1 MFYDSGRNSGRQPS
15 FFKNIWLALYFINLQ
30 FITMLEKLFGFNPKK
45 STVRTEIMAGIT
57 TFLTMAYILAVN
69 PNILGETG
77 MDKGALFTTTVL
89 MSALPTIF
97 MALYAKLPLALA
109 PGMGLNAFFAYTVC
123 LIMGYSWQFALTAVF
138 LEGLVFLLLTVTNLR
153 EKIVDVI
160 PPALKTAISAGIGL
174 YIAFIGL
181 KNAEVIVDNPAT
193 LVSLGKLT
201 SGSGL
206 LGVIGIAITSILL
219 VRNVKGALLIG
230 ILATTLIGI
239 PMGITQLDGFFSTPP
254 TIEPIFLKFEWSQ
267 VCTAEMATIVFTL
280 LFVDL
285 FDCIGTVIGVTTRA
299 NMIDAD
305 GKIPG
310 LKKVFMVDSVSTAAG
325 AMMGTST
332 VAVYVES
339 AAGVNEGGRTGLT
352 SFTTGCCFLLALFF
366 APFFLAI
373 PAAATAPVLVL
384 VGLMMMSNI
393 WKVDFFDYKESIPAF
408 ICMIFM
414 PLAYSIS
421 DGILLGHLA
430 YVIIN
435 FFSGNRKSLTPGMYV
450 LAVIFVLKFILH

>member
-1 MFYDSGRNSGRQPS
+1 
-15 FFKNIWLALYFINLQ
+15 
-30 FITMLEKLFGFNPKK
+30 MLKKLFGFDPKQN
-45 STVRTEIMAGIT
+45 TVRTEIMAGIT

-123 LIMGYSWQFALTAVF
+123 MVMGYSWQFALTAVF

-160 PPALKTAISAGIGL
+160 PTTLKNAISAGIGL

-181 KNAEVIVDNPAT
+181 KSAGIIVNNEAT
-193 LVSLGKLT
+193 LVSLGDLT
-201 SGSGL
+201 SGSAL
-206 LGVIGIAITSILL
+206 LGAIGIIITSFLL
-219 VRNVKGALLIG
+219 VKRVKGALLFG
-230 ILATTLIGI
+230 ILATTLVGI
-239 PMGITQLDGFFSTPP
+239 PLGVTHINGVFSIPP
-254 TIEPIFLKFEWSQ
+254 SVDPIFMKFEWDHIFTKDM
-267 VCTAEMATIVFTL
+267 VVVVFTF

-285 FDCIGTVIGVTTRA
+285 FDCIGTVIGVSNRA
-299 NMIDAD
+299 GMVKED
-305 GKIPG
+305 GKIPR
-310 LKKVFMVDSVSTAAG
+310 LKEIFMVDSVSTAAG

-352 SFTTGCCFLLALFF
+352 SFVTGVCFLLALFF
-366 APFFLAI
+366 APLFLAI
-373 PAAATAPVLVL
+373 PAAATTPVLVL
-384 VGLMMMSNI
+384 VGLMMMSSVLKI
-393 WKVDFFDYKESIPAF
+393 DFDDYSESIPAF
-408 ICMIFM
+408 ICILLM
-414 PLAYSIS
+414 PLTYSIS
-421 DGILLGHLA
+421 EGIVLGHLS
-430 YVIIN
+430 YVFIN
-435 FFSGNRKSLTPGMYV
+435 LLSGKFKKISIGMYI
-450 LAVIFVLKFILH
+450 LAAIFLIKFIV

>member
-1 MFYDSGRNSGRQPS
+1 
-15 FFKNIWLALYFINLQ
+15 
-30 FITMLEKLFGFNPKK
+30 MLEKLFGFNPKET
-45 STVRTEIMAGIT
+45 TVRTEIMAGIT

-138 LEGLVFLLLTVTNLR
+138 LEGLAFILLTVTNLR
-153 EKIVDVI
+153 EKIVEVI

-206 LGVIGIAITSILL
+206 LGVIGIGLTSILL

-239 PMGITQLDGFFSTPP
+239 PMGITNIDGIFSIPP
-254 TIEPIFLKFEWSQ
+254 SIEPIFMKFEWSNIF
-267 VCTAEMATIVFTL
+267 TAEMATIVFTL

-299 NMIDAD
+299 NMIGDD
-305 GKIPG
+305 GKIPN
-310 LKKVFMVDSVSTAAG
+310 LKKVFMVDSLSTAAG
-325 AMMGTST
+325 AAMGTST

-339 AAGVNEGGRTGLT
+339 AAGVNEGGRSGLT
-352 SFTTGCCFLLALFF
+352 AFTTGICFLLALFF

-393 WKVDFFDYKESIPAF
+393 WKIDFFDYKESIPAF

-421 DGILLGHLA
+421 DGILLGHLS
-430 YVIIN
+430 YVIVN
-435 FFSGNRKSLTPGMYV
+435 LLSGNRKNLTTGMYV
-450 LAVIFVLKFILH
+450 LAAIFLLKFILQ

>member
-1 MFYDSGRNSGRQPS
+1 
-15 FFKNIWLALYFINLQ
+15 
-30 FITMLEKLFGFNPKK
+30 MLGKLFGFNPKET
-45 STVRTEIMAGIT
+45 TVRTEIMAGIT

-138 LEGLVFLLLTVTNLR
+138 LEGLAFILLTITNLR
-153 EKIVDVI
+153 EKIVEVI

-206 LGVIGIAITSILL
+206 LGVIGIGLTSILL

-239 PMGITQLDGFFSTPP
+239 PMGITNIDGIFSIPP
-254 TIEPIFLKFEWSQ
+254 SIEPIFMKFEWSNIF
-267 VCTAEMATIVFTL
+267 TAEMATIVFTL

-299 NMIDAD
+299 NMIGED
-305 GKIPG
+305 GKIPN
-310 LKKVFMVDSVSTAAG
+310 LKKVFMVDSLSTAAG
-325 AMMGTST
+325 AAMGTST

-339 AAGVNEGGRTGLT
+339 AAGVNEGGRSGLT
-352 SFTTGCCFLLALFF
+352 AFTTGICFLLALFF

-393 WKVDFFDYKESIPAF
+393 WKIDFFDYKESIPAF

-421 DGILLGHLA
+421 DGILLGHLC
-430 YVIIN
+430 YVIVN
-435 FFSGNRKSLTPGMYV
+435 LLSGNRKNLTTGMYV
-450 LAVIFVLKFILH
+450 LAAIFLLKFILQ

>member
-1 MFYDSGRNSGRQPS
+1 
-15 FFKNIWLALYFINLQ
+15 
-30 FITMLEKLFGFNPKK
+30 MLKKLFGFNPKE
-45 STVRTEIMAGIT
+45 TTIRTEIMAGIT

-138 LEGLVFLLLTVTNLR
+138 LEGLAFILLTITNLR
-153 EKIVDVI
+153 EKIVEVI

-206 LGVIGIAITSILL
+206 LGVIGIGLTSILL

-239 PMGITQLDGFFSTPP
+239 PMGITNIDGIFSIPP
-254 TIEPIFLKFEWSQ
+254 SIEPIFMKFEWSNIF
-267 VCTAEMATIVFTL
+267 TAEMATIVFTL

-299 NMIDAD
+299 NMIGDD
-305 GKIPG
+305 GKIPN
-310 LKKVFMVDSVSTAAG
+310 LKKVFMVDSLSTAAG
-325 AMMGTST
+325 AAMGTST

-339 AAGVNEGGRTGLT
+339 AAGVNEGGRSGLT
-352 SFTTGCCFLLALFF
+352 AFTTGICFLLALFF

-393 WKVDFFDYKESIPAF
+393 WKIDFFDYKESIPAF

-421 DGILLGHLA
+421 DGILLGHLC
-430 YVIIN
+430 YVIVN
-435 FFSGNRKSLTPGMYV
+435 LLSGNRKNLTTGMYV
-450 LAVIFVLKFILH
+450 LAAIFLLKFILQ

>member
-1 MFYDSGRNSGRQPS
+1 
-15 FFKNIWLALYFINLQ
+15 
-30 FITMLEKLFGFNPKK
+30 MLEKLFGFNPKET
-45 STVRTEIMAGIT
+45 TVRTEIMAGIT

-138 LEGLVFLLLTVTNLR
+138 LEGLAFILLTITNLR
-153 EKIVDVI
+153 EKIVEVI

-206 LGVIGIAITSILL
+206 LGVIGIGLTSILL

-239 PMGITQLDGFFSTPP
+239 PMGITNIDGIFSIPP
-254 TIEPIFLKFEWSQ
+254 SIEPIFMKFEWSNIF
-267 VCTAEMATIVFTL
+267 TAEMATIVFTL

-299 NMIDAD
+299 NMIGDD
-305 GKIPG
+305 GKIPN
-310 LKKVFMVDSVSTAAG
+310 LKKVFMVDSLSTAAG
-325 AMMGTST
+325 AAMGTST

-339 AAGVNEGGRTGLT
+339 AAGVNEGGRSGLT
-352 SFTTGCCFLLALFF
+352 AFTTGICFLLALFF

-393 WKVDFFDYKESIPAF
+393 WKIDFFDYKESIPAF

-421 DGILLGHLA
+421 DGILLGHLC
-430 YVIIN
+430 YVIVN
-435 FFSGNRKSLTPGMYV
+435 LLSGNRKNLTTGMYV
-450 LAVIFVLKFILH
+450 LAAIFLLKFILQ

>member
-1 MFYDSGRNSGRQPS
+1 
-15 FFKNIWLALYFINLQ
+15 
-30 FITMLEKLFGFNPKK
+30 MLGELFGFNPKET
-45 STVRTEIMAGIT
+45 TVRTEIMAGIT

-138 LEGLVFLLLTVTNLR
+138 LEGLAFILLTITNLR
-153 EKIVDVI
+153 EKIVEVI

-206 LGVIGIAITSILL
+206 LGVIGIGLTSVLL

-239 PMGITQLDGFFSTPP
+239 PMGITNIDGIFSIPP
-254 TIEPIFLKFEWSQ
+254 SIEPIFMKFEWSNIF
-267 VCTAEMATIVFTL
+267 TAEMATIVFTL

-299 NMIDAD
+299 NMIGDD
-305 GKIPG
+305 GKIPN
-310 LKKVFMVDSVSTAAG
+310 LKKVFMVDSLSTAAG
-325 AMMGTST
+325 AAMGTST

-339 AAGVNEGGRTGLT
+339 AAGVNEGGRSGLT
-352 SFTTGCCFLLALFF
+352 AFTTGICFLLALFF
-366 APFFLAI
+366 APFFLAS

-393 WKVDFFDYKESIPAF
+393 WKIDFFDYKESIPAF

-421 DGILLGHLA
+421 DGILLGHLS
-430 YVIIN
+430 YVIVN
-435 FFSGNRKSLTPGMYV
+435 LLSGNRKNLTTGMYV
-450 LAVIFVLKFILH
+450 LAAIFLLKFILQ

>member
-1 MFYDSGRNSGRQPS
+1 
-15 FFKNIWLALYFINLQ
+15 
-30 FITMLEKLFGFNPKK
+30 MLEKLFGFNPKET
-45 STVRTEIMAGIT
+45 TVRTEIMAGIT

-138 LEGLVFLLLTVTNLR
+138 LEGLAFILLTITNLR
-153 EKIVDVI
+153 EKIVEVI

-206 LGVIGIAITSILL
+206 LGVIGIGLTSILL

-239 PMGITQLDGFFSTPP
+239 PMGITNIDGIFSIPP
-254 TIEPIFLKFEWSQ
+254 SIEPIFMKFEWSNIF
-267 VCTAEMATIVFTL
+267 TAEMATIVFTL

-299 NMIDAD
+299 NMIGDD
-305 GKIPG
+305 GKIPN
-310 LKKVFMVDSVSTAAG
+310 LKKVFMVDSLSTAAG
-325 AMMGTST
+325 AAMGTST

-339 AAGVNEGGRTGLT
+339 AAGVNEGGRSGLT
-352 SFTTGCCFLLALFF
+352 AFTTGICFLLALFF

-393 WKVDFFDYKESIPAF
+393 WKIDFFDYKESIPAF

-421 DGILLGHLA
+421 DGILLGHFS
-430 YVIIN
+430 YVIVN
-435 FFSGNRKSLTPGMYV
+435 LLSGNRKNLTTGMYV
-450 LAVIFVLKFILH
+450 LAAIFLLKFILQ